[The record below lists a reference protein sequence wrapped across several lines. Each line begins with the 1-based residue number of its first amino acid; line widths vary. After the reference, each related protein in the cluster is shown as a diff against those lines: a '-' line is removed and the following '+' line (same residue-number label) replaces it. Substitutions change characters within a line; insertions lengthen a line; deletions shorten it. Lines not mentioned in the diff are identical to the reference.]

1 MKKSYLVLLL
11 TLILMIALAACNTN
25 ERQKKTTDKDEFK
38 VGETMQEDKQHVWYV
53 LRDSNTS
60 ELDKDSD
67 VSKVIVTKNGK
78 MRVYVHDAI
87 PPEPLGY
94 LVKKSDKQTIKDL
107 EKEDKRNFEAD
118 KKHYIYMANEE
129 IKEAKRYIKEGKE
142 EYRPSNYRLGYAMI
156 EEERNGVSPQ
166 DSIKKLED
174 YKSKVEKTN
183 YKKPQERDV
192 DLRFHQNRE
201 IISTDRQY
209 GFPKKLVNAK
219 DIDDEDSI
227 AEFNNTVQPT
237 SINGHNVGGL
247 SNSDGTETEDYNNQS
262 PYLITKL
269 DKDIKKV
276 KLDETDDP
284 SMKSDKK

>member
-1 MKKSYLVLLL
+1 MV
-11 TLILMIALAACNTN
+11 
-25 ERQKKTTDKDEFK
+25 
-38 VGETMQEDKQHVWYV
+38 
-53 LRDSNTS
+53 
-60 ELDKDSD
+60 
-67 VSKVIVTKNGK
+67 
-78 MRVYVHDAI
+78 
-87 PPEPLGY
+87 
-94 LVKKSDKQTIKDL
+94 
-107 EKEDKRNFEAD
+107 
-118 KKHYIYMANEE
+118 
-129 IKEAKRYIKEGKE
+129 
-142 EYRPSNYRLGYAMI
+142 I
-156 EEERNGVSPQ
+156 EERDGVSPQ

-174 YKSKVEKTN
+174 YKSKLEKTT

-209 GFPKKLVNAK
+209 GFPDKLAHG
-219 DIDDEDSI
+219 DDTDSDDSI

>member
-1 MKKSYLVLLL
+1 MKKSYLLLL
-11 TLILMIALAACNTN
+11 TLILMVVLAACGTN

-38 VGETMQEDKQHVWYV
+38 VGEAMQEDKQHIWYV

-60 ELDKDSD
+60 ELDKDSS

-78 MRVYVHDAI
+78 MRVYVHNSI
-87 PPEPLGY
+87 PPEPLGH
-94 LVKKSDKQTIKDL
+94 LVKKSDKQIIKDL
-107 EKEDKRNFEAD
+107 EKEDKRNFESNKD
-118 KKHYIYMANEE
+118 YYIDMTNKE
-129 IKEAKRYIKEGKE
+129 IKEAKRYIKEG
-142 EYRPSNYRLGYAMI
+142 YRPSNVNLGYAMVI
-156 EEERNGVSPQ
+156 EERDGVSPQ

-174 YKSKVEKTN
+174 YKSKLEKTT
-183 YKKPQERDV
+183 YKKPQARDV

-209 GFPKKLVNAK
+209 GFPDKLAHG
-219 DIDDEDSI
+219 DDTDSDDSI

-237 SINGHNVGGL
+237 SINGHIVGGL
-247 SNSDGTETEDYNNQS
+247 SNSDGTETDDYNNQS

>member
-38 VGETMQEDKQHVWYV
+38 VGEAMQEDKQHVWYV

-78 MRVYVHDAI
+78 MRVYVHNAI
-87 PPEPLGY
+87 PPEPLGH
-94 LVKKSDKQTIKDL
+94 LVKKSDKQIIKDL
-107 EKEDKRNFEAD
+107 EKEDKRTFESNKD
-118 KKHYIYMANEE
+118 YYIDMTNKE

-142 EYRPSNYRLGYAMI
+142 KYRPSNVNLGYAMVI
-156 EEERNGVSPQ
+156 EERDGVSPQ

-174 YKSKVEKTN
+174 YKSKLEKTT

-209 GFPKKLVNAK
+209 GFPDKLAHG
-219 DIDDEDSI
+219 DDTDSDDSI

>member
-1 MKKSYLVLLL
+1 MKKSYLLLL
-11 TLILMIALAACNTN
+11 TLILMVVLAACGTN

-38 VGETMQEDKQHVWYV
+38 VGEAMQEDKQHIWYV
-53 LRDSNTS
+53 SRDDTTS

-78 MRVYVHDAI
+78 MRVYVHEAI

-107 EKEDKRNFEAD
+107 EKEDKRNFESSKD
-118 KKHYIYMANEE
+118 YYIDMTNKE

-142 EYRPSNYRLGYAMI
+142 EYRPSNYKLGYAMI

-174 YKSKVEKTN
+174 YKSKVEKTT
-183 YKKPQERDV
+183 YKKPQARDV

-209 GFPKKLVNAK
+209 GFPKPLVNAEY
-219 DIDDEDSI
+219 IDDEDSI

-247 SNSDGTETEDYNNQS
+247 SNADGNETEDNNNQS

>member
-1 MKKSYLVLLL
+1 MKKSYLLLL
-11 TLILMIALAACNTN
+11 TLILMVVLAACGTN

-38 VGETMQEDKQHVWYV
+38 VGEAMQEDKQHVWYV
-53 LRDSNTS
+53 SRDDTTS

-78 MRVYVHDAI
+78 MRVYVHEAI

-107 EKEDKRNFEAD
+107 EKEDKRNFESSKD
-118 KKHYIYMANEE
+118 YYIEMTNKE

-142 EYRPSNYRLGYAMI
+142 EYRPSNYKLGYAMI

-174 YKSKVEKTN
+174 YKSKVEKTT

-209 GFPKKLVNAK
+209 GFPKPLVNAEY
-219 DIDDEDSI
+219 IDDEDSI

-237 SINGHNVGGL
+237 SINGHTVGGL
-247 SNSDGTETEDYNNQS
+247 SNADGNETEDNNNQS